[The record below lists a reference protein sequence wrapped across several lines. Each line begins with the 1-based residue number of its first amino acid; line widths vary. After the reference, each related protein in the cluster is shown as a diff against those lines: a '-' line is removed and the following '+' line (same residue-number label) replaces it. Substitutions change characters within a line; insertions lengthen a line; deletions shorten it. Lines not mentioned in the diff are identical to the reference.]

1 MKKSLV
7 ILFSSLALILCPLL
21 VMAASHAADAAK
33 EPAPAAAAT
42 EHADDKAKF
51 QRDTHD
57 MGMHKGEEQR
67 QEQDQD
73 KDKDKDKDKGKTEG
87 ADDNGKEKAKNKQ
100 KSKQDHN
107 DHQHGKDD
115 KK

>member
-21 VMAASHAADAAK
+21 VLAAMHNTGAAK
-33 EPAPAAAAT
+33 EPAASAY

-51 QRDTHD
+51 QRDSHD
-57 MGMHKGEEQR
+57 MGEHQGEAAG
-67 QEQDQD
+67 QDKDAD
-73 KDKDKDKDKGKTEG
+73 KDKDKDKSEG
-87 ADDNGKEKAKNKQ
+87 AGDDGKDKAKSKQ
-100 KSKQDHN
+100 KSKSDHD
-107 DHQHGKDD
+107 DHQHDKND